1 MSLSGVAVITA
12 VSGLFLQGIWI
23 SCLRRLRV
31 GQVAKWYGPR
41 GHTAKTGT
49 PTMGGVVFLALS
61 ILALLL
67 SPNRDIAAKELF
79 SVWGL
84 PWLAAAVGL
93 FDDLLKYMR
102 RSGEGFSSLH
112 KFLWQIVAVLPWVIF
127 LSLNLNISLWPGLR
141 LQPLL
146 MCPLLLFLTVGFLN
160 AVNVTDGL
168 DGLAAGSTAIS
179 FAVLLFCF
187 RAPHAMLPAV
197 VGLCAAGSFLWHN
210 AYPAQVFMG
219 DVGAHFL
226 GGLLMSAAI
235 QSGPIILIVPLGWL
249 FGVEALSVIVQIIS
263 LRLWGRRVF
272 RMSPLHHH
280 FELLGWSETH
290 IVARFWIFHAL
301 GMALLFMLAHALFGP
316 LPEVQGVTL

>member
-1 MSLSGVAVITA
+1 MLLSGVAIVTA
-12 VSGLFLQGIWI
+12 ISGLFLQEIWI
-23 SCLRRLRV
+23 RCLRRLRI
-31 GQVAKWYGPR
+31 GQVAKWYGPQ

-49 PTMGGVVFLALS
+49 PTMGGVVFLALPL
-61 ILALLL
+61 LALLL
-67 SPNRDIAAKELF
+67 SPNEDIAAKELF
-79 SVWGL
+79 SIWGL

-102 RSGEGFSSLH
+102 RSGEGLSSLH
-112 KFLWQIVAVLPWVIF
+112 KLLWQAAVVLPWAIFVSLNMNIF
-127 LSLNLNISLWPGLR
+127 LWHGLR

-146 MCPLLLFLTVGFLN
+146 ACLLLSFLTVGFLN

-168 DGLAAGSTAIS
+168 DGLAAGSAAIS

-187 RAPHAMLPAV
+187 RVPRVMLPAV

-210 AYPAQVFMG
+210 AYPAKVFMG

-226 GGLLMSAAI
+226 GGLLMSATI
-235 QSGPIILIVPLGWL
+235 QSGPIFLIVPLGWL

-263 LRLWGRRVF
+263 LRLWGRRIF

-280 FELLGWSETH
+280 FELLGWRETH

-316 LPEVQGVTL
+316 FPEVQGVTP